1 MATENPENRLF
12 FFCKK
17 KKRKEKNLPKFAHF
31 NKAEIDYRPKLL
43 PFLGFVLYR
52 KMSVIEPP
60 NTPKLLPFYDFSL
73 HAKNYYSLCGWPQCE
88 LVIQLIS
95 LSKNQFS

>member
-1 MATENPENRLF
+1 MATENPENPF
-12 FFCKK
+12 FA
-17 KKRKEKNLPKFAHF
+17 KFF
-31 NKAEIDYRPKLL
+31 PFSKAEIDYRPKLL

-73 HAKNYYSLCGWPQCE
+73 QAKTTVAYAVGPSVNST
-88 LVIQLIS
+88 S
-95 LSKNQFS
+95 N

>member
-1 MATENPENRLF
+1 MATE
-12 FFCKK
+12 KH
-17 KKRKEKNLPKFAHF
+17 LPKFAHF

-60 NTPKLLPFYDFSL
+60 IHLNFFLSMILVYMQ
-73 HAKNYYSLCGWPQCE
+73 KNYYSLCGCPQCE

-95 LSKNQFS
+95 LSKKPVFLI